1 VAEDFSPGEFVMKNE
16 HMQIKLQLEQ
26 KLKELEGRSERLENR
41 LSQPGE
47 ADSGENAIF
56 HENDEVLMGLNHVTI
71 HDIHEIRLALDR
83 IEHGKYGNCVECGRA
98 IAKARLAALP
108 FTGTCVDCAN

>member
-1 VAEDFSPGEFVMKNE
+1 MKKDHE
-16 HMQIKLQLEQ
+16 QIKLQLEQ
-26 KLKELEGRSERLENR
+26 KLKELEERSERLENR

-56 HENDEVLMGLNHVTI
+56 HENDEVLAGLNDVTI

-83 IEHGKYGNCVECGRA
+83 IAHGKYGICVECGKA
-98 IAKARLAALP
+98 IAKARLTALP
-108 FTGTCVDCAN
+108 FTGTCVDCAT